1 MLIVIQNYKNLL
13 GPVDVKNEKNWWLYL
28 TYSKFEDSKNRKRKD
43 GALWLIDLFLLNIL
57 CNVICWFGWGSY
69 FIISDKTLCLYF
81 RLWLCTF
88 TLSVSAGAVLLL
100 PMSIVSNEV
109 LHLYPKS
116 YYVKWLNSSLIQG
129 MYLVFLFYP
138 YFLNI
143 HFLIP
148 S

>member
-28 TYSKFEDSKNRKRKD
+28 TYAKFEDSKNRKRKD